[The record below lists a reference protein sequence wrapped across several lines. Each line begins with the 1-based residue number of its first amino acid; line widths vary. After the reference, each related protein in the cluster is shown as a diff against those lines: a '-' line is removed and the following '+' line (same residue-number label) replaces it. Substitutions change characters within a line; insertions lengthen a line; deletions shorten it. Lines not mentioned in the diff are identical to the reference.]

1 MSAKKV
7 SKMCIFVHKLV
18 EIARFSPRKVQKRG
32 FFAGGRGDFLAGQKR
47 GFLGSRESRAS
58 GAASCENRSQ
68 SLTPAMAA
76 SQHQAICCK
85 IIIKIIIRQEVCYAC
100 IVEKSII
107 GHSYRH
113 SELAERTESVNSF
126 NNHQFYNISTTS
138 HGPAQRG

>member
-7 SKMCIFVHKLV
+7 SKMCNFVHKSV
-18 EIARFSPRKVQKRG
+18 ENARFSPRKVQKRG

-76 SQHQAICCK
+76 SQHFKKMFRVRC
-85 IIIKIIIRQEVCYAC
+85 
-100 IVEKSII
+100 ST
-107 GHSYRH
+107 
-113 SELAERTESVNSF
+113 ERTVDTNYSCFVVYSRSLPTDRR
-126 NNHQFYNISTTS
+126 QYYI
-138 HGPAQRG
+138 

>member
-1 MSAKKV
+1 MSAKSV

-18 EIARFSPRKVQKRG
+18 KNAHFSPRKVQKRG

-76 SQHQAICCK
+76 SQHFTKVSVNK
-85 IIIKIIIRQEVCYAC
+85 INFIRQDSMLRMHRGE
-100 IVEKSII
+100 
-107 GHSYRH
+107 
-113 SELAERTESVNSF
+113 
-126 NNHQFYNISTTS
+126 FYN
-138 HGPAQRG
+138 GLL

>member
-1 MSAKKV
+1 MSAKSV

-18 EIARFSPRKVQKRG
+18 KNAHFSPRKVQKRG

-76 SQHQAICCK
+76 SQHSNVYVK
-85 IIIKIIIRQEVCYAC
+85 EKLIITFGRGVLRTHRAQNGYECTIIDIRSLPKGRSPLF
-100 IVEKSII
+100 IFLII
-107 GHSYRH
+107 
-113 SELAERTESVNSF
+113 NF
-126 NNHQFYNISTTS
+126 
-138 HGPAQRG
+138 